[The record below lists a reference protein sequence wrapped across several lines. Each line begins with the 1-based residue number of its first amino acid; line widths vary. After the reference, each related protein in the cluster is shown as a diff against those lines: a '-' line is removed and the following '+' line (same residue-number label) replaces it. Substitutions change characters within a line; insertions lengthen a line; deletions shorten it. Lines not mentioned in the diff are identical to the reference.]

1 MLQFLRKAGAPFALE
16 AGTGGEPTIRHVDET
31 LILFRREDCAALV
44 SSGRAMY
51 LAKAVSPVVRQ
62 QRRPEGLRA
71 SPSLDR

>member
-1 MLQFLRKAGAPFALE
+1 M
-16 AGTGGEPTIRHVDET
+16 DET